1 VRRATVATLSEVPV
15 PASAPLPVPRQRPRH
30 ATAPLG
36 PAFRRLVASSAA
48 SNLADGLVKV
58 GLPLLAARL
67 TRSPALVAGVTVAA
81 SLPWLVAA
89 LHAGS
94 VGGPSRPPLGD
105 GRREPRPGRC
115 WRIIL
120 AASIA
125 GELATIWLVFAI
137 AFGLGLAETLFDTSA
152 QSLLP
157 RLVDRS
163 RLSRA
168 NGRLY
173 AVELTT
179 NQFVGPPIG
188 SALVA
193 TSLALAFVTPAGLF
207 LLAAAVLATLPG
219 HHRPDRGPV
228 HTTLAADIGE
238 GLRFLWRHRLLRTT
252 AWMVGVM
259 NLCLTMGMSILVLY
273 VVGPTSPVGLS
284 EALYGVLLTAFAAGS
299 LVGSLTAERIEAWLG
314 RSRSLRSRSPP
325 RQRGGGI
332 PALTTSPWL
341 LGAGF
346 VVGGIGVMLWNV
358 IVVSFRQRVTPDRL
372 LGRVNAG
379 FRLLAW
385 GTMPLGALLGGLV
398 GEVRAADGVRGRRHH
413 RPAAAAGPDHRP
425 WSSPRPRPTRMATA
439 VAGPTPG
446 PTG

>member
-1 VRRATVATLSEVPV
+1 VPASHPSP
-15 PASAPLPVPRQRPRH
+15 PASAPPV
-30 ATAPLG
+30 TGPLG

-48 SNLADGLVKV
+48 SNLGDGLMKV

-89 LHAGS
+89 LHAGALADRLDRRWAM
-94 VGGPSRPPLGD
+94 VGANLVRVMLL
-105 GRREPRPGRC
+105 
-115 WRIIL
+115 IIL
-120 AASIA
+120 VVTVA

-157 RLVDRS
+157 RLVDRT

-219 HHRPDRGPV
+219 HHRPDRGPER
-228 HTTLAADIGE
+228 TTLTADIGE

-284 EALYGVLLTAFAAGS
+284 EALYGVLLTAFAVGS

-314 RSRSLRSRSPP
+314 RSRSLRLSIATAAVAA
-325 RQRGGGI
+325 GV

-398 GEVRAADGVRGRRHH
+398 GEVVGLRAVYAVAGTAALLLLLVRITDRELAAAEATAAEADPV
-413 RPAAAAGPDHRP
+413 AAGPD
-425 WSSPRPRPTRMATA
+425 
-439 VAGPTPG
+439 AGPAT
-446 PTG
+446 TG

>member
-1 VRRATVATLSEVPV
+1 V
-15 PASAPLPVPRQRPRH
+15 SAPPPPAPAPAPTAPR
-30 ATAPLG
+30 PLG
-36 PAFRRLVASSAA
+36 PAFRRLVTSSAA

-67 TRSPALVAGVTVAA
+67 TRSPALVAGVSVAA
-81 SLPWLVAA
+81 GLPWLLAA
-89 LHAGS
+89 LHAGALADRLDRRWAM
-94 VGGPSRPPLGD
+94 VGANLVRVGLLVV
-105 GRREPRPGRC
+105 
-115 WRIIL
+115 L
-120 AASIA
+120 AVTIA
-125 GELATIWLVFAI
+125 GDLATIWLVFAI

-157 RLVDRS
+157 GLVDRT

-173 AVELTT
+173 AVELST
-179 NQFVGPPIG
+179 NQFVGPPLG

-193 TSLALAFVTPAGLF
+193 ASLALAFLTPAGLF

-219 HHRPDRGPV
+219 QHRPERGTDR
-228 HTTLAADIGE
+228 TTFATDIGE
-238 GLRFLWRHRLLRTT
+238 GLRFLWEHRLLRTT
-252 AWMVGVM
+252 AWMVGAM
-259 NLCLTMGMSILVLY
+259 NLCMTMGMSVLVLY
-273 VVGPTSPVGLS
+273 VVGPASPVGLS
-284 EALYGVLLTAFAAGS
+284 EAFYGVLLTSFAVGA

-314 RSRSLRSRSPP
+314 RSRSLRLAIVTSAVAA
-325 RQRGGGI
+325 GI

-341 LGAGF
+341 LGTGF
-346 VVGGIGVMLWNV
+346 VVGGIGIMLWNV

-398 GEVRAADGVRGRRHH
+398 GEVAGLRAVF
-413 RPAAAAGPDHRP
+413 
-425 WSSPRPRPTRMATA
+425 A
-439 VAGPTPG
+439 VAGA
-446 PTG
+446 TGLLLLLVRITDADLDAAEAATGG

>member
-1 VRRATVATLSEVPV
+1 MPTARPS
-15 PASAPLPVPRQRPRH
+15 PAAAAPA

-36 PAFRRLVASSAA
+36 PAFRRLVTSSAA

-67 TRSPALVAGVTVAA
+67 TRSPALVAGVAVAA
-81 SLPWLVAA
+81 GLPWLVAA
-89 LHAGS
+89 LHAGALADRLDRRVAM
-94 VGGPSRPPLGD
+94 VGANLVRVALLVV
-105 GRREPRPGRC
+105 
-115 WRIIL
+115 L
-120 AASIA
+120 AATVA
-125 GELATIWLVFAI
+125 GELATIWLLYAI

-157 RLVDRS
+157 RLVAGA

-179 NQFVGPPIG
+179 NQFVGPPLG

-193 TSLALAFVTPAGLF
+193 TGLTLAFVTPAGLF

-219 HHRPDRGPV
+219 HHRPERGTAR
-228 HTTLAADIGE
+228 TTVAADIGE

-259 NLCLTMGMSILVLY
+259 NLCLTMGMSVLVLY
-273 VVGPTSPVGLS
+273 VVGPTSAVGLS
-284 EALYGVLLTAFAAGS
+284 EALYGVLLTSFAVGS

-314 RSRSLRSRSPP
+314 RSRSLRLAIATSALAV
-325 RQRGGGI
+325 GV
-332 PALTTSPWL
+332 PALTASPWL

-346 VVGGIGVMLWNV
+346 VVGGVGVMLWNV
-358 IVVSFRQRVTPDRL
+358 IVVSFRQRMTPDHL

-385 GTMPLGALLGGLV
+385 GTMPLGALLGGLL
-398 GEVRAADGVRGRRHH
+398 GEV
-413 RPAAAAGPDHRP
+413 AGLRVVF
-425 WSSPRPRPTRMATA
+425 A
-439 VAGPTPG
+439 VAGTAGLLLLLVRITDAELAAAESAAAESAAAESAAAPAAGRTPDPAG
-446 PTG
+446 